1 MSPTAT
7 APGVIRGFVI
17 ALFSDLYFV
26 ILSGHERRAI
36 DLHSERTVN
45 YNATKCVIFGTRA
58 RGGTPCPLS
67 PECESLEVEEEAK
80 CVLSD

>member
-7 APGVIRGFVI
+7 TRGVSRGFVI

-36 DLHSERTVN
+36 GLHSERTAN
-45 YNATKCVIFGTRA
+45 YDAT
-58 RGGTPCPLS
+58 
-67 PECESLEVEEEAK
+67 
-80 CVLSD
+80 